1 DLGECRHRQLAVRD
15 KSREEDGHHEQRGGD
30 RPKNEEARRTH
41 RPLPPDAGAGRP
53 PDSETLLPSCNLST
67 PSVTTVSPGV
77 SPETISVRSPSAV
90 PSVTVRTVTV
100 RSGWMRYT

>member
-1 DLGECRHRQLAVRD
+1 MSNEVATGRRMKRREGLTGLSHR
-15 KSREEDGHHEQRGGD
+15 
-30 RPKNEEARRTH
+30 AR
-41 RPLPPDAGAGRP
+41 GAGRP

-100 RSGWMRYT
+100 RSGWTR